1 MRRQKDRALLA
12 LIFILLLTLPGCGT
26 TAGKISSGSRSPEE
40 TAVPPAVSAGEKPEL
55 RATPDPTPEPLKEL
69 EGVITG
75 ASKSVLELRAAG
87 GEEYTIFL
95 TDETEHV
102 GENLELGNS
111 AVVSYRESECTGQG
125 IKALKLEINAGKH
138 RDTIAVLLE
147 SMTLE
152 EKIGQMFF
160 VRCPDNAAEEAAKFQ
175 FGGYILFDADFRG
188 ETPESIRT
196 KLQQYQ
202 NAVKLPLLV
211 GVDEEGGEVVRVS
224 DKPGFCEEP
233 YWSPRELYAAGG
245 LELVLSVEKDKV
257 ELLSSLGVNVNFAPV
272 CDIAGDEDDFMYS
285 RSLGQDAETTS
296 EFIRQ
301 TVLLYSEHSMG
312 CVLKHFPGYG
322 DNPDTHKGI
331 ALDERELTEFETRDF
346 LPFSAGIQEG
356 AECVL
361 VSHNIVSCLD
371 KTVPASLSEEWHSLL
386 RGELGFTGC
395 IITDDLSMGAIRKCC
410 DIQAAAIQAI
420 KAGNDLLC
428 CTDYGIQL
436 PAVIE
441 AVRTGEIS
449 EERIEES
456 VRRIL
461 AWKLRL
467 GLLPEDAVLS

>member
-1 MRRQKDRALLA
+1 MQRQKDRALLA

-75 ASKSVLELRAAG
+75 ASKSILELRAAG

-102 GENLELGNS
+102 GESLELGNS

-160 VRCPDNAAEEAAKFQ
+160 VRCP
-175 FGGYILFDADFRG
+175 
-188 ETPESIRT
+188 
-196 KLQQYQ
+196 
-202 NAVKLPLLV
+202 
-211 GVDEEGGEVVRVS
+211 

-301 TVLLYSEHSMG
+301 TVLLYAEHSMG

>member
-138 RDTIAVLLE
+138 QDTIAVLLE

-196 KLQQYQ
+196 KLQQ
-202 NAVKLPLLV
+202 
-211 GVDEEGGEVVRVS
+211 
-224 DKPGFCEEP
+224 
-233 YWSPRELYAAGG
+233 
-245 LELVLSVEKDKV
+245 
-257 ELLSSLGVNVNFAPV
+257 
-272 CDIAGDEDDFMYS
+272 
-285 RSLGQDAETTS
+285 
-296 EFIRQ
+296 
-301 TVLLYSEHSMG
+301 
-312 CVLKHFPGYG
+312 
-322 DNPDTHKGI
+322 
-331 ALDERELTEFETRDF
+331 
-346 LPFSAGIQEG
+346 
-356 AECVL
+356 
-361 VSHNIVSCLD
+361 
-371 KTVPASLSEEWHSLL
+371 
-386 RGELGFTGC
+386 
-395 IITDDLSMGAIRKCC
+395 
-410 DIQAAAIQAI
+410 
-420 KAGNDLLC
+420 
-428 CTDYGIQL
+428 
-436 PAVIE
+436 
-441 AVRTGEIS
+441 
-449 EERIEES
+449 
-456 VRRIL
+456 
-461 AWKLRL
+461 
-467 GLLPEDAVLS
+467 